1 MPHAGFAALRGTL
14 HSNNRIATVMVQQM
28 ARSWAPPSDAVRF
41 KSQAPGGSR
50 LLVEAQV
57 PYDITYQGG
66 ADVKPSLPDLNHN
79 YIGYLV

>member
-50 LLVEAQV
+50 LLEILFPISHPGRIAACNTI
-57 PYDITYQGG
+57 YGLWT
-66 ADVKPSLPDLNHN
+66 
-79 YIGYLV
+79 